1 MSRNVKRA
9 YKFRFY
15 PTTEQEHLLR
25 RTFGCVRVVYN
36 HALEARTRAWNENK
50 TRVSYN
56 ETSRNL
62 TQLKKNTDY
71 TWLGDVSSVPLQQT
85 LRHLQDGFTRFFNK
99 QNGYPRFKTRKDR
112 QSATFVNTGFTFTGG
127 ELTLAKMTEPL
138 NVRWSRDIPEG
149 AVVSSVTVSMDRAGR
164 WFVSLLTDTV
174 MEPLPPVNTA
184 VGVDMG
190 LDHFAVL
197 SDGVKIDNPRFSRSD
212 HALIARA
219 QRKLSRTQKGSKNR
233 DKARVKLSQAHARVV
248 DRRTDFLHKLST
260 KLVHENQ
267 VIVVEDLNVKGMS
280 AKGRGSRK
288 RGLNRSIR
296 DASWAQFRTMLEYK
310 AHWYGRELVVVDRWF
325 PSSQV
330 CSHCHVN
337 GGKKPLHIREWTCT
351 HCGTFHD
358 RDVNAAQNILA
369 AGLAVS
375 VCGDGVRLTHVPC
388 ERATVGEAE
397 TSPVTV
403 RIPRLEAWGE
413 VNA

>member
-1 MSRNVKRA
+1 
-9 YKFRFY
+9 
-15 PTTEQEHLLR
+15 L
-25 RTFGCVRVVYN
+25 
-36 HALEARTRAWNENK
+36 
-50 TRVSYN
+50 SYC
-56 ETSRNL
+56 
-62 TQLKKNTDY
+62 
-71 TWLGDVSSVPLQQT
+71 
-85 LRHLQDGFTRFFNK
+85 
-99 QNGYPRFKTRKDR
+99 
-112 QSATFVNTGFTFTGG
+112 
-127 ELTLAKMTEPL
+127 
-138 NVRWSRDIPEG
+138 
-149 AVVSSVTVSMDRAGR
+149 
-164 WFVSLLTDTV
+164 SL
-174 MEPLPPVNTA
+174 
-184 VGVDMG
+184 
-190 LDHFAVL
+190 
-197 SDGVKIDNPRFSRSD
+197 SW
-212 HALIARA
+212 
-219 QRKLSRTQKGSKNR
+219 
-233 DKARVKLSQAHARVV
+233 VV